1 MKQVVRKKRAE
12 ANNVSTDKLL
22 YTLLIDGNN
31 LLKISLV
38 DKRIKK

>member
-22 YTLLIDGNN
+22 YTLL
-31 LLKISLV
+31 V
-38 DKRIKK
+38 DVFDLYKYLY